1 MKTIR
6 LYLMALLGLS
16 VFFFQAETS
25 AAQSFKQS
33 DLDIISSLI
42 SLQQSSE
49 ELKARLEQ
57 ESRQL
62 QDISAQSQALF
73 AEGGG
78 PDGLTSKSAEAL
90 LYQSN
95 ASALKQATDELL
107 ASISGEQ
114 QLEPSIKRQ
123 LDMVIEQ
130 ETVISG
136 LLADNKSLRKA
147 VYQRMAAPVRERQAL
162 RAQIKQIEQN
172 NGSLDQRVKELRR
185 QISELE
191 TEHAAVIQTLAAQ
204 HLREKGLLIQSH
216 DDTLATLRSSHDSIL
231 TGLRTQIAD
240 LTDKLNSRNKK
251 SHELNAEIRR
261 LTIMGNKLFS
271 DLEACSQL
279 NEQLKG
285 EIGTIKNQLGQKTS
299 ALEQKD
305 QIVKDQQ
312 AEKVSFSN
320 DLTLTTKAKD
330 KALADLKVCLAVKSR
345 EPEMAF
351 ADQMNERLIE
361 HLSSTAETATRKN
374 RIVLPS
380 DVLFASGKAELTSAG
395 KAAVE
400 EISTSIAAM
409 LATVPDGKPLLLRVD
424 GHTDNV
430 PLKGRK
436 WASNW
441 ELSSARA
448 NAVVLLLLE
457 NDDITPTRVLSAAFE
472 EHAPMAP
479 NDSRDNKTKNRRVE
493 ISFVA
498 R

>member
-6 LYLMALLGLS
+6 LYLVVLLGLS
-16 VFFFQAETS
+16 TFLFQAETS
-25 AAQSFKQS
+25 SAQSLKQS

-49 ELKARLEQ
+49 ELKTRLEQ

-162 RAQIKQIEQN
+162 LAQIKQIEQN

-185 QISELE
+185 QISDLE
-191 TEHAAVIQTLAAQ
+191 TEHIAALQSLAAQ
-204 HLREKGLLIQSH
+204 HLREKGLLIQSN
-216 DDTLATLRSSHDSIL
+216 DDSLAKLRNSHDGIL
-231 TGLRTQIAD
+231 TKLRAQIAD
-240 LTDKLNSRNKK
+240 LNEKLNSQSKK

-261 LTIMGNKLFS
+261 LTIMANKLFS
-271 DLEACSQL
+271 DLEACSLL
-279 NEQLKG
+279 NDQLKG
-285 EIGTIKNQLGQKTS
+285 EINTTKDQLEQKTS
-299 ALEQKD
+299 TLKQKER
-305 QIVKDQQ
+305 IIEDQQ
-312 AEKVSFSN
+312 SDLASLSD
-320 DLTLTTKAKD
+320 DLTLTSEAKD
-330 KALADLKVCLAVKSR
+330 KALADLKICLSMKDR
-345 EPEMAF
+345 EPEIAF

-361 HLSSTAETATRKN
+361 HLSSAAETATRHN

-409 LATVPDGKPLLLRVD
+409 LATVPEGKPLLLRVD

-448 NAVVLLLLE
+448 NAVVRLLLE
-457 NDDITPTRVLSAAFE
+457 NEDISPTRVLSAGFG
-472 EHAPMAP
+472 EHSPMAP
-479 NDSRDNKTKNRRVE
+479 NDNRANKTKNRRVE